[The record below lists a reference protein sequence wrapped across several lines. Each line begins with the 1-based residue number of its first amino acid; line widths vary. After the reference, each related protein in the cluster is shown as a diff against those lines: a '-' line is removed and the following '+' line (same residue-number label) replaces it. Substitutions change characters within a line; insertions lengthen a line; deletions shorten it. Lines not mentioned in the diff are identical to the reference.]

1 MKNEE
6 AIMHATNNSKS
17 LPKYIKQCACQ
28 NSSNNRLTE
37 LPDLQEQAKIIIKT
51 SKQNMEKTGPNL
63 KKRLR
68 KNILQTADKIWMKAK
83 TRTQIGLI
91 SGKVLDF

>member
-6 AIMHATNNSKS
+6 AMHATNNLKS

-63 KKRLR
+63 KKRLC